1 MRHQQHRI
9 NYTPAP
15 QDQAPYKTGF
25 WEYLAGACLG
35 AILAVLI
42 LAAFGC
48 LFVPA

>member
-1 MRHQQHRI
+1 MKHSNHSQHF
-9 NYTPAP
+9 TPEP
-15 QDQAPYKTGF
+15 MPHKTGF

-48 LFVPA
+48 LFVPT